1 MRPRWYFTI
10 LEKFGGASTGRESYS
25 WSTEG
30 KQILLH
36 ANFLS
41 YNRISFS
48 FSAPPLHHSSSL
60 SFSLPLLST
69 PLSLYLSFPIAIVFM
84 TYHSISYNVTKNDII
99 DNIFILI
106 IAFFSKHLLLFFFIS
121 EFFSATEITKARLE
135 WQWNSPFASRYS
147 KLRKS
152 RGTGCIQEWWVI
164 FPIIILFLI
173 ILRFCGWRLWWK
185 LDIHRF
191 DRCEYFF

>member
-48 FSAPPLHHSSSL
+48 FSAPPLHHSS
-60 SFSLPLLST
+60 FSLPLLST

-84 TYHSISYNVTKNDII
+84 TYHSISYNVTKNDIT

-106 IAFFSKHLLLFFFIS
+106 IAFFFLNIYCYFFSFQNFFRLQKLRKLGLSDNEIHRLPPDIQNFENLVELDVSRNGEWFFLLLFCF
-121 EFFSATEITKARLE
+121 
-135 WQWNSPFASRYS
+135 
-147 KLRKS
+147 
-152 RGTGCIQEWWVI
+152 
-164 FPIIILFLI
+164 
-173 ILRFCGWRLWWK
+173 
-185 LDIHRF
+185 
-191 DRCEYFF
+191 